1 MDQVKNTTV
10 RFGITDPKDFAESGQ
25 AGDWRRIDV
34 TFPAP
39 FGVPKPG
46 FPKGVPQEI
55 SVVVTP
61 LEMRVA
67 PVAVVKK
74 VTNTGFTLWAR
85 NAMNKRGESRFAWL
99 AVLGVP
105 DSTEARKII
114 DARLGVLQTKVLAP
128 PQKITEWPGVWF
140 SDALVGT
147 NRVVLL
153 TAHNNTGPSN
163 WGVQWNNAAAV
174 ASVYPMWGAPT
185 TILPDDGFTAAAINV
200 DTDGRSGYYYAAF
213 IEARRH
219 AELTADDLFI
229 DHGSEKGVEDSFRYN
244 QVTWPTPPNRGLKPG
259 GNSGDWLYLDVY
271 FDRPFLTPPVVL
283 ITARDN
289 DADVNRH
296 FNPLIAIAQNVSTH
310 GFTAALRNTDSIN
323 ATAEFYWIAIGCQ
336 AGCG

>member
-74 VTNTGFTLWAR
+74 VTNTGF
-85 NAMNKRGESRFAWL
+85 
-99 AVLGVP
+99 
-105 DSTEARKII
+105 
-114 DARLGVLQTKVLAP
+114 
-128 PQKITEWPGVWF
+128 
-140 SDALVGT
+140 
-147 NRVVLL
+147 
-153 TAHNNTGPSN
+153 
-163 WGVQWNNAAAV
+163 
-174 ASVYPMWGAPT
+174 
-185 TILPDDGFTAAAINV
+185 
-200 DTDGRSGYYYAAF
+200 
-213 IEARRH
+213 
-219 AELTADDLFI
+219 
-229 DHGSEKGVEDSFRYN
+229 
-244 QVTWPTPPNRGLKPG
+244 
-259 GNSGDWLYLDVY
+259 
-271 FDRPFLTPPVVL
+271 
-283 ITARDN
+283 
-289 DADVNRH
+289 
-296 FNPLIAIAQNVSTH
+296 AIAQNVSTH